1 MQHEPRCPARELG
14 AREPRQGDYDDDEA
28 GVVQVL
34 SHQVLDTRNV
44 VARVESCR
52 RCRRR
57 RAHSEVAHNT
67 WHSEDSNNSSSSSSN
82 SSIRERRH
90 RQVDERHKVQ
100 EVQVAW
106 QEEETEA
113 EVVDY
118 YERVALPLLLSPS
131 RELLAGIVV
140 VAATTAAAATVAV
153 AAVSVGRG
161 THLGD
166 WSGIRTS
173 GADIIEQ
180 RGYNPGKW
188 SLADRATKWT
198 TTWIIVARVCLL
210 PRRRSGTCTKKETET
225 KGERRSPVQE
235 GIDVYRCTERES
247 EENLVRRS
255 SARRVSADVPEITVA
270 AAEATSWVAS
280 RTAFGEQSHEKSS
293 VGEQSACQEAG
304 LRFGGS
310 DAGPPAAARLRY
322 GSSTPRVHRE
332 SSLSSSVDV
341 HDIEEKEA
349 AAAKRSIGSGGGS
362 TSHRTVTNVH
372 VKERRRGGARRRRQD
387 VSVPDYPVAPMLL
400 DPFGLTG
407 PPTSKKWRK
416 EKKRVQKKEKE
427 QKLWLSSSSSLS
439 STSFVECVRSGYRSY
454 TSSKSFSRSIRDRV
468 VDDVGISTAAQYHH
482 EARHF
487 QTGHGPDE
495 KAGTATAFRISRDSA
510 SHGVVRARTC
520 DRHEDHEDDNEGD
533 ALRARTR
540 ILGADCPSPR
550 RRRAPRTARRRS
562 RRRRGS
568 GAISEEEPDVA
579 TSAVSFV
586 DVHAYTAYS
595 DDRDDDDDGE
605 NDGDDDDDNE
615 GHCERKRIHSDGSK
629 KAHDEY
635 EEDGSNDSAHVSVSD
650 NPRDEYKHENESRED
665 YIHIEGNT
673 SSGVSKSDQWESQS
687 SSFNWKRDRERVY
700 EREYLT
706 VDEVFDGQGRRK
718 GEWYSERRCSDNTA
732 WFQKPITRRKGRGEG
747 RGREGRGRGD
757 KPHIRRSYYR
767 LLLFVLYLLAWP
779 LLCSSSPLGHLAS
792 TFAQNPTLA
801 HTKNPAQRGN
811 TTPPD
816 MLFSSSTVIEHQYK
830 HSQQYVQGS
839 DYNTDSER
847 HRHHQQ
853 QQQQQQQ
860 QQSDQEKPDEQRH
873 PYNEYTWEVN
883 QMNPWLSACDL
894 AGPAP
899 TDLQGSCGAPPPEVP
914 KYCPKL
920 CKNASEIMKTYN
932 VKINRGVE
940 DGGES
945 GSQHGDKYSTDEK
958 KEEKEQCLL
967 YLEES
972 HKKIICQMKKNN
984 PSDLL
989 LRLRLRHCCE
999 HAVFNALAP
1008 GKGGP
1013 LEDVLNGGKKCD
1025 DALDKLLL
1033 VDALA
1038 ARLHCEFEEVLA
1050 RYDCAQPYSVIHNC
1064 THCKEAYRKWVCSS
1078 LVPYFAHRSPKNV
1091 KTLEGSWTG
1100 PRLRPCRS
1108 FCQTVE
1114 QRCPYFL
1121 PGDRAP
1127 AYPTQYAGEP
1137 TFLCRDPNIPETG
1150 EQAARALHSISD
1162 DECCFHVCS
1171 EDTKEGICTKC
1182 EEPWKHGKFQDPA
1195 TAPQCEPP
1203 VNLQSGSTDPGSQPG
1218 QPETSTDD
1226 LDISTTPSSSN
1237 TTASSTTV
1245 GQKDTAFCGSG
1256 RIGSISSA
1264 SSLGRSNPS
1273 IVLQFFWLCSIL
1285 ITLPANALQYNT
1297 RVLECPFGFLR
1308 LIGSGL
1314 LFSGTFVLRRVFND
1328 VRVSFDPRSTGIYRF
1343 AAIRCLL
1350 FVLGMPG
1357 RAVMKCR
1364 CRGWWWWRSWRRSS
1378 SRHFRWKFLRRFGVA
1393 SQRSVLRDVSIAI
1406 LELFLKFA
1414 AKCRCRDWWWL
1425 WRRWRKYGSTGGQYT
1440 KLVPRRKRPVIYRA
1454 AHQHRRRRRD
1464 LSRVLRIDIAS
1475 SAKSISRKD
1484 PP

>member
-1 MQHEPRCPARELG
+1 MQHEPRCPALG

-57 RAHSEVAHNT
+57 RAHTEVAHNT
-67 WHSEDSNNSSSSSSN
+67 WHSGDSNNS
-82 SSIRERRH
+82 RERRH

-100 EVQVAW
+100 EVQVAR

-153 AAVSVGRG
+153 AAVSVGR
-161 THLGD
+161 
-166 WSGIRTS
+166 
-173 GADIIEQ
+173 
-180 RGYNPGKW
+180 
-188 SLADRATKWT
+188 
-198 TTWIIVARVCLL
+198 
-210 PRRRSGTCTKKETET
+210 
-225 KGERRSPVQE
+225 
-235 GIDVYRCTERES
+235 
-247 EENLVRRS
+247 
-255 SARRVSADVPEITVA
+255 ADVPEITVA

-280 RTAFGEQSHEKSS
+280 RTTFGEHEESS
-293 VGEQSACQEAG
+293 VGEQSACREAG

-310 DAGPPAAARLRY
+310 DAGPSAAAWLRH
-322 GSSTPRVHRE
+322 GSSTSRVHRE

-349 AAAKRSIGSGGGS
+349 AAAKRSIGSGGGRRS
-362 TSHRTVTNVH
+362 ASHRTATNVR

-387 VSVPDYPVAPMLL
+387 VGDVNVPDYSVAPMLL

-416 EKKRVQKKEKE
+416 EKKREQKKKKE
-427 QKLWLSSSSSLS
+427 QQLWLSSSSSLS
-439 STSFVECVRSGYRSY
+439 STSFVECVRPGRVAYRSY
-454 TSSKSFSRSIRDRV
+454 ASSKSFSRSIRDRV
-468 VDDVGISTAAQYHH
+468 VDDVGIFAAQHHHH

-510 SHGVVRARTC
+510 SRGVVRARTC

-540 ILGADCPSPR
+540 ILGADW
-550 RRRAPRTARRRS
+550 
-562 RRRRGS
+562 
-568 GAISEEEPDVA
+568 PDVA

-595 DDRDDDDDGE
+595 DDRDDDDDEE

-615 GHCERKRIHSDGSK
+615 GQVHCERKRIHSGSK
-629 KAHDEY
+629 EAHDEY

-650 NPRDEYKHENESRED
+650 NPRDEYKHENASRED
-665 YIHIEGNT
+665 YIHHTEGNT
-673 SSGVSKSDQWESQS
+673 SSGVSKSDQWASQS
-687 SSFNWKRDRERVY
+687 SSFDWKKDRERVDGY
-700 EREYLT
+700 GREYLT

-718 GEWYSERRCSDNTA
+718 GKWYSERRCSDNTA

-747 RGREGRGRGD
+747 GRGGREGRGRD
-757 KPHIRRSYYR
+757 KPRIRRSYYR

-779 LLCSSSPLGHLAS
+779 LLCSSSPSGHLAS

-816 MLFSSSTVIEHQYK
+816 MLFSSSITVIEHQYK
-830 HSQQYVQGS
+830 HTQQYVQGS

-853 QQQQQQQ
+853 QQQQQQ
-860 QQSDQEKPDEQRH
+860 SDQEKPDEQQH

-932 VKINRGVE
+932 MKINREVE

-945 GSQHGDKYSTDEK
+945 GSRHGDKYSTDKK

-972 HKKIICQMKKNN
+972 HKKIICQTKKNN

-1064 THCKEAYRKWVCSS
+1064 THCKVTGQFLRIYDVC
-1078 LVPYFAHRSPKNV
+1078 VCV
-1091 KTLEGSWTG
+1091 CVCMC
-1100 PRLRPCRS
+1100 LR
-1108 FCQTVE
+1108 
-1114 QRCPYFL
+1114 
-1121 PGDRAP
+1121 
-1127 AYPTQYAGEP
+1127 
-1137 TFLCRDPNIPETG
+1137 
-1150 EQAARALHSISD
+1150 ARARATLFIRHS
-1162 DECCFHVCS
+1162 
-1171 EDTKEGICTKC
+1171 G
-1182 EEPWKHGKFQDPA
+1182 
-1195 TAPQCEPP
+1195 
-1203 VNLQSGSTDPGSQPG
+1203 
-1218 QPETSTDD
+1218 
-1226 LDISTTPSSSN
+1226 
-1237 TTASSTTV
+1237 
-1245 GQKDTAFCGSG
+1245 
-1256 RIGSISSA
+1256 ISSKA
-1264 SSLGRSNPS
+1264 YMHFYIKERIAKLSD
-1273 IVLQFFWLCSIL
+1273 
-1285 ITLPANALQYNT
+1285 
-1297 RVLECPFGFLR
+1297 
-1308 LIGSGL
+1308 
-1314 LFSGTFVLRRVFND
+1314 RR
-1328 VRVSFDPRSTGIYRF
+1328 
-1343 AAIRCLL
+1343 
-1350 FVLGMPG
+1350 
-1357 RAVMKCR
+1357 
-1364 CRGWWWWRSWRRSS
+1364 
-1378 SRHFRWKFLRRFGVA
+1378 
-1393 SQRSVLRDVSIAI
+1393 
-1406 LELFLKFA
+1406 
-1414 AKCRCRDWWWL
+1414 
-1425 WRRWRKYGSTGGQYT
+1425 
-1440 KLVPRRKRPVIYRA
+1440 
-1454 AHQHRRRRRD
+1454 HRY
-1464 LSRVLRIDIAS
+1464 S
-1475 SAKSISRKD
+1475 KQ
-1484 PP
+1484 

>member
-1 MQHEPRCPARELG
+1 
-14 AREPRQGDYDDDEA
+14 
-28 GVVQVL
+28 
-34 SHQVLDTRNV
+34 
-44 VARVESCR
+44 
-52 RCRRR
+52 
-57 RAHSEVAHNT
+57 
-67 WHSEDSNNSSSSSSN
+67 
-82 SSIRERRH
+82 
-90 RQVDERHKVQ
+90 
-100 EVQVAW
+100 
-106 QEEETEA
+106 
-113 EVVDY
+113 
-118 YERVALPLLLSPS
+118 
-131 RELLAGIVV
+131 
-140 VAATTAAAATVAV
+140 
-153 AAVSVGRG
+153 
-161 THLGD
+161 
-166 WSGIRTS
+166 
-173 GADIIEQ
+173 
-180 RGYNPGKW
+180 
-188 SLADRATKWT
+188 
-198 TTWIIVARVCLL
+198 
-210 PRRRSGTCTKKETET
+210 
-225 KGERRSPVQE
+225 
-235 GIDVYRCTERES
+235 
-247 EENLVRRS
+247 
-255 SARRVSADVPEITVA
+255 
-270 AAEATSWVAS
+270 
-280 RTAFGEQSHEKSS
+280 
-293 VGEQSACQEAG
+293 
-304 LRFGGS
+304 
-310 DAGPPAAARLRY
+310 
-322 GSSTPRVHRE
+322 
-332 SSLSSSVDV
+332 
-341 HDIEEKEA
+341 
-349 AAAKRSIGSGGGS
+349 
-362 TSHRTVTNVH
+362 
-372 VKERRRGGARRRRQD
+372 
-387 VSVPDYPVAPMLL
+387 MLL

-427 QKLWLSSSSSLS
+427 QKLWLSSSLS
-439 STSFVECVRSGYRSY
+439 STSFVECIRSGYRRY
-454 TSSKSFSRSIRDRV
+454 TSSKSFSRSIHDRV
-468 VDDVGISTAAQYHH
+468 DNVGISTAVQCHH

-487 QTGHGPDE
+487 QTEHGPDE
-495 KAGTATAFRISRDSA
+495 KAGTATAFRISRDSV
-510 SHGVVRARTC
+510 SRGVVRARTC
-520 DRHEDHEDDNEGD
+520 DRHEDHEDGNESN

-550 RRRAPRTARRRS
+550 RRRVSRTARRRS
-562 RRRRGS
+562 RRRRRS

-586 DVHAYTAYS
+586 NVHAYTAYS
-595 DDRDDDDDGE
+595 DDRDDDDNGK

-615 GHCERKRIHSDGSK
+615 GQVHCKRKKIYSDGSK

-650 NPRDEYKHENESRED
+650 NSRDEYKYENASCED
-665 YIHIEGNT
+665 YIHTEGNT
-673 SSGVSKSDQWESQS
+673 SSGVFKSDQWTSQS
-687 SSFNWKRDRERVY
+687 SSFDWKRDRERVDGY
-700 EREYLT
+700 GREYLT

-718 GEWYSERRCSDNTA
+718 GEWYSGRRCSDNTA

-747 RGREGRGRGD
+747 GGREGRGRRD
-757 KPHIRRSYYR
+757 KPHIRKSYYR

-779 LLCSSSPLGHLAS
+779 LLCSSSPLGHPAS

-816 MLFSSSTVIEHQYK
+816 MLFSSLTVIEHQYK

-839 DYNTDSER
+839 DYNTDNER
-847 HRHHQQ
+847 YRHH

-860 QQSDQEKPDEQRH
+860 QQSDQEKPDVEQRH

-932 VKINRGVE
+932 MKINRGVE

-945 GSQHGDKYSTDEK
+945 GSRHGDKYSTDEK

-1013 LEDVLNGGKKCD
+1013 LEDVINGGKKCD

-1078 LVPYFAHRSPKNV
+1078 LVPYFAHRSPKDM

-1150 EQAARALHSISD
+1150 EQAARALHSIND

-1203 VNLQSGSTDPGSQPG
+1203 VNLQSGSTGPGSQPG

-1226 LDISTTPSSSN
+1226 PNTSTIPSSSN

-1285 ITLPANALQYNT
+1285 ITLPANALQYNI

-1308 LIGSGL
+1308 LIGSSL
-1314 LFSGTFVLRRVFND
+1314 LFSGTFVLWRVFND
-1328 VRVSFDPRSTGIYRF
+1328 VRVSFDPHSTGIYRF

-1350 FVLGMPG
+1350 FVLGMPR
-1357 RAVMKCR
+1357 RAVIKCR

-1378 SRHFRWKFLRRFGVA
+1378 SRHFRWKFLRRFGVS

-1440 KLVPRRKRPVIYRA
+1440 KLIPRRKRPVIYRA
-1454 AHQHRRRRRD
+1454 AHRHRRRRRD
-1464 LSRVLRIDIAS
+1464 LSRVLRIDVAS

>member
-67 WHSEDSNNSSSSSSN
+67 WHSEDSNNSSNNSSSSSSSSSSN
-82 SSIRERRH
+82 SSSSNSSSSNSSSSSIRERRH
-90 RQVDERHKVQ
+90 RQIDERHKVQ

-153 AAVSVGRG
+153 AAVSVGR
-161 THLGD
+161 
-166 WSGIRTS
+166 
-173 GADIIEQ
+173 
-180 RGYNPGKW
+180 
-188 SLADRATKWT
+188 
-198 TTWIIVARVCLL
+198 
-210 PRRRSGTCTKKETET
+210 
-225 KGERRSPVQE
+225 
-235 GIDVYRCTERES
+235 
-247 EENLVRRS
+247 
-255 SARRVSADVPEITVA
+255 ADVPEITVA

-280 RTAFGEQSHEKSS
+280 RTFEEQSHEESS
-293 VGEQSACQEAG
+293 VGEQSACREAG

-322 GSSTPRVHRE
+322 GSSTPRIHCE
-332 SSLSSSVDV
+332 SSFSSSVDV

-349 AAAKRSIGSGGGS
+349 AAAKRSISSGGGRRS
-362 TSHRTVTNVH
+362 TSHRTATNVH
-372 VKERRRGGARRRRQD
+372 VKKRRRGSARRRRQD
-387 VSVPDYPVAPMLL
+387 VGDVNVPDYPVAPMLL

-427 QKLWLSSSSSLS
+427 QKFWLSSSLS
-439 STSFVECVRSGYRSY
+439 STSFVECVRSGYRRY

-468 VDDVGISTAAQYHH
+468 DNVGISTAVQCHH

-487 QTGHGPDE
+487 QTEHGPDE
-495 KAGTATAFRISRDSA
+495 KAGTATAFRISRDSV
-510 SHGVVRARTC
+510 SRGVVRARTC
-520 DRHEDHEDDNEGD
+520 DRHEDHED
-533 ALRARTR
+533 
-540 ILGADCPSPR
+540 
-550 RRRAPRTARRRS
+550 
-562 RRRRGS
+562 
-568 GAISEEEPDVA
+568 EPDVA

-586 DVHAYTAYS
+586 NVHAYTAFS
-595 DDRDDDDDGE
+595 DDRDDDNNGK

-615 GHCERKRIHSDGSK
+615 GQVHCKRKRIYSDGSK

-650 NPRDEYKHENESRED
+650 NSRDEYKYENASCED
-665 YIHIEGNT
+665 YIHTEGNT
-673 SSGVSKSDQWESQS
+673 SSGVFKSDQWTSQS
-687 SSFNWKRDRERVY
+687 SSFDWKRDRERVDGY
-700 EREYLT
+700 GREYLT

-718 GEWYSERRCSDNTA
+718 GEWYSGRRCSDNTA

-747 RGREGRGRGD
+747 GGREGRGRGD
-757 KPHIRRSYYR
+757 KPHIRKSYYR

-779 LLCSSSPLGHLAS
+779 LLCSSSPLGHPAS

-816 MLFSSSTVIEHQYK
+816 MLFSSLTVIEHQYK

-839 DYNTDSER
+839 DYNTDNEQY
-847 HRHHQQ
+847 RHH

-932 VKINRGVE
+932 MKINRGVE

-945 GSQHGDKYSTDEK
+945 GSRHGDKYSTDEK

-1013 LEDVLNGGKKCD
+1013 LEDVINGGKKCD

-1064 THCKEAYRKWVCSS
+1064 THCKYVFARSETPVLFDKRYR
-1078 LVPYFAHRSPKNV
+1078 
-1091 KTLEGSWTG
+1091 TLCNGRT
-1100 PRLRPCRS
+1100 
-1108 FCQTVE
+1108 
-1114 QRCPYFL
+1114 
-1121 PGDRAP
+1121 
-1127 AYPTQYAGEP
+1127 
-1137 TFLCRDPNIPETG
+1137 
-1150 EQAARALHSISD
+1150 
-1162 DECCFHVCS
+1162 
-1171 EDTKEGICTKC
+1171 
-1182 EEPWKHGKFQDPA
+1182 
-1195 TAPQCEPP
+1195 
-1203 VNLQSGSTDPGSQPG
+1203 
-1218 QPETSTDD
+1218 
-1226 LDISTTPSSSN
+1226 
-1237 TTASSTTV
+1237 
-1245 GQKDTAFCGSG
+1245 KDTVHGNDCGEKRSG
-1256 RIGSISSA
+1256 E
-1264 SSLGRSNPS
+1264 SLRKLRVYLSVNV
-1273 IVLQFFWLCSIL
+1273 IALLLQCS
-1285 ITLPANALQYNT
+1285 
-1297 RVLECPFGFLR
+1297 V
-1308 LIGSGL
+1308 
-1314 LFSGTFVLRRVFND
+1314 
-1328 VRVSFDPRSTGIYRF
+1328 
-1343 AAIRCLL
+1343 
-1350 FVLGMPG
+1350 
-1357 RAVMKCR
+1357 
-1364 CRGWWWWRSWRRSS
+1364 
-1378 SRHFRWKFLRRFGVA
+1378 
-1393 SQRSVLRDVSIAI
+1393 
-1406 LELFLKFA
+1406 
-1414 AKCRCRDWWWL
+1414 
-1425 WRRWRKYGSTGGQYT
+1425 
-1440 KLVPRRKRPVIYRA
+1440 
-1454 AHQHRRRRRD
+1454 
-1464 LSRVLRIDIAS
+1464 
-1475 SAKSISRKD
+1475 
-1484 PP
+1484 

>member
-1 MQHEPRCPARELG
+1 MQHEPRCPALG
-14 AREPRQGDYDDDEA
+14 ACEPRQGDYDDDEA

-34 SHQVLDTRNV
+34 SYQVLDTRNV

-52 RCRRR
+52 RRRRR
-57 RAHSEVAHNT
+57 RAYSEVAHNT
-67 WHSEDSNNSSSSSSN
+67 WHSGEDSNSSSSS

-90 RQVDERHKVQ
+90 RQVDKRHEVQ
-100 EVQVAW
+100 EVQVARK
-106 QEEETEA
+106 EEETKA

-131 RELLAGIVV
+131 RELLAGIIV

-153 AAVSVGRG
+153 AAVSVGR
-161 THLGD
+161 
-166 WSGIRTS
+166 
-173 GADIIEQ
+173 
-180 RGYNPGKW
+180 
-188 SLADRATKWT
+188 
-198 TTWIIVARVCLL
+198 
-210 PRRRSGTCTKKETET
+210 
-225 KGERRSPVQE
+225 
-235 GIDVYRCTERES
+235 
-247 EENLVRRS
+247 
-255 SARRVSADVPEITVA
+255 ADVPEITVA
-270 AAEATSWVAS
+270 AAESTSWIAS
-280 RTAFGEQSHEKSS
+280 RTALGEHEESS
-293 VGEQSACQEAG
+293 VGEQSACREAG

-322 GSSTPRVHRE
+322 GSSTPRVYRE
-332 SSLSSSVDV
+332 SSLLSSVDDV
-341 HDIEEKEA
+341 RDIEEKEA
-349 AAAKRSIGSGGGS
+349 AAAKRSIDSGGGRRS
-362 TSHRTVTNVH
+362 TSHRTATNVY
-372 VKERRRGGARRRRQD
+372 VKERQRGGARRRRRQDVGD

-407 PPTSKKWRK
+407 PPTSKQWKRE
-416 EKKRVQKKEKE
+416 EKREQKKEKE
-427 QKLWLSSSSSLS
+427 QQLWLSSSSSS
-439 STSFVECVRSGYRSY
+439 SISFVECVRSRRVAYRSY
-454 TSSKSFSRSIRDRV
+454 ASSRSFSRSIRDRV
-468 VDDVGISTAAQYHH
+468 VDDVGISAAQHHH

-487 QTGHGPDE
+487 QTRHGPDE

-510 SHGVVRARTC
+510 SRGVVRARTC
-520 DRHEDHEDDNEGD
+520 DCHEDYEDDNKDD
-533 ALRARTR
+533 A
-540 ILGADCPSPR
+540 
-550 RRRAPRTARRRS
+550 S

-615 GHCERKRIHSDGSK
+615 GQVHCKRQRIHSGSK
-629 KAHDEY
+629 EIHDEY
-635 EEDGSNDSAHVSVSD
+635 EEGGNNNSAHFSVSD
-650 NPRDEYKHENESRED
+650 NWCDKHENASDNVSCEN
-665 YIHIEGNT
+665 YIHTEGNT
-673 SSGVSKSDQWESQS
+673 SSTSKSDQWASQS
-687 SSFNWKRDRERVY
+687 SSFDWKKDRERVDGY
-700 EREYLT
+700 GREYLI
-706 VDEVFDGQGRRK
+706 VDEVFDEQGRRK
-718 GEWYSERRCSDNTA
+718 GEWCSERRCSDNTA
-732 WFQKPITRRKGRGEG
+732 WFQKPITRRKRRGEG
-747 RGREGRGRGD
+747 EEGGGGGGGGREGRGTGN
-757 KPHIRRSYYR
+757 KPRIRRSYYR
-767 LLLFVLYLLAWP
+767 LLLFMLYLLAWP
-779 LLCSSSPLGHLAS
+779 LLCSSSPSGHLAS
-792 TFAQNPTLA
+792 TFAQNSTLA
-801 HTKNPAQRGN
+801 HIKNPAQRGN

-816 MLFSSSTVIEHQYK
+816 MSLLSSSTVIEHQYK

-853 QQQQQQQ
+853 QQQQQQ
-860 QQSDQEKPDEQRH
+860 SDQEKPEQWH

-899 TDLQGSCGAPPPEVP
+899 TDLQGSCGTPPPEVP

-932 VKINRGVE
+932 MKINRGVE

-945 GSQHGDKYSTDEK
+945 GNRHGDKYSTDEK

-972 HKKIICQMKKNN
+972 HKKIICQTKKNN

-1050 RYDCAQPYSVIHNC
+1050 RYDCGQSYSVIHNC
-1064 THCKEAYRKWVCSS
+1064 THCKDAYRKWVCSS
-1078 LVPYFAHRSPKNV
+1078 LVPYFAHRSPKDA
-1091 KTLEGSWTG
+1091 KILEGSWTG

-1162 DECCFHVCS
+1162 GECCFDVCS
-1171 EDTKEGICTKC
+1171 EGTKEGICTKC

-1203 VNLQSGSTDPGSQPG
+1203 VNLQPGSTGPGSQPG
-1218 QPETSTDD
+1218 QPETSTDRKLTD
-1226 LDISTTPSSSN
+1226 DMDSSTTSSSSS

-1264 SSLGRSNPS
+1264 SSFGRSNPS

-1297 RVLECPFGFLR
+1297 CVLEYPFGFLR

-1314 LFSGTFVLRRVFND
+1314 LFSGTPTSPTSSSTTPTSTSLRPAFLEVPTRLISNE
-1328 VRVSFDPRSTGIYRF
+1328 
-1343 AAIRCLL
+1343 AIK
-1350 FVLGMPG
+1350 G
-1357 RAVMKCR
+1357 RADIVFASINFVIRDITAADLVVRDPGME
-1364 CRGWWWWRSWRRSS
+1364 RGEGNADESEAGNRVRGKGLILG
-1378 SRHFRWKFLRRFGVA
+1378 SRECAR
-1393 SQRSVLRDVSIAI
+1393 
-1406 LELFLKFA
+1406 E
-1414 AKCRCRDWWWL
+1414 
-1425 WRRWRKYGSTGGQYT
+1425 
-1440 KLVPRRKRPVIYRA
+1440 
-1454 AHQHRRRRRD
+1454 
-1464 LSRVLRIDIAS
+1464 
-1475 SAKSISRKD
+1475 
-1484 PP
+1484 